1 MTAEEIVTGFIAC
14 LDFHMA
20 STASI
25 HQDPYKN
32 DFFKLVREAYK
43 GDHFAVTDISETNS
57 RRTARYPASSLE
69 LRKHASGKRAD
80 GKGVRPV
87 ARVALRLG

>member
-1 MTAEEIVTGFIAC
+1 MTAEEIITGFIAC

-43 GDHFAVTDISETNS
+43 GDHFAVT
-57 RRTARYPASSLE
+57 AYPRLT
-69 LRKHASGKRAD
+69 AD
-80 GKGVRPV
+80 GLRDILQVR
-87 ARVALRLG
+87 